1 MSVLQRIKNPSD
13 IKKLNSGELEILAG
27 EIRTFLI
34 ENVSKTGGHLASSL
48 GAVELAIS
56 LHRVFSSPDDK
67 IVWDV
72 GHQAYAHKIIT
83 GRADKFDTL
92 RKTDGL
98 SGFIRHDESI
108 HDHFDSGHASNSI
121 SAGLG
126 FACARDILGKDYSVV
141 SVIGDGAMSGG
152 LAFEGINNA
161 SQLKSNFI
169 VILNNNKMSISQ
181 NVGGMSKHLNKLR
194 TSAIYM
200 RTKDRVSKTL
210 EKIPYAGKY
219 MVSAIKILK
228 STFRKAIIKSPVFD
242 ELGFNCIGPVDGHN
256 IEELTDVLMRAKKI
270 KGPVMIHIYT
280 KKGKG
285 YKFAEN
291 NPKKFHGVSGFDIK
305 TGETKKS
312 GDNSSSPS
320 AVFGEEL
327 TKMAGENKKIV
338 AITAAMPGGTGLDGF
353 AKAYP
358 DRFFDVGIAEGH
370 AVTFAGGLSKG
381 GIVPVV
387 AIYST
392 FLQRA
397 YDNIFHDVILQKA
410 HVVFA
415 VDRAG
420 LVGKD
425 GETHHGIFDISYF
438 NSLPG
443 ISVLAPSSC
452 LMLRQMLE
460 YAVNEHNGPIAIR
473 YPRSFYNDEDNKIP
487 FSFKKSV
494 VVKTGK
500 DITVVCEGN
509 MLRHA
514 LDALK
519 YTGFDAEIIDVRT
532 IKPLDTETIEN
543 SFKKTGKIISVE
555 DNTICGG
562 LGSIIESKINAP
574 VVKIGYNDEIIPH
587 GDLKSLYEKY
597 GVDAKSIADVIE
609 RECKG

>member
-1 MSVLQRIKNPSD
+1 MSILQNIKKPSD
-13 IKKLNSGELEILAG
+13 IKKLNSAELEILAG

-56 LHRVFSSPDDK
+56 LHRVFSSPTDK
-67 IVWDV
+67 IIWDV

-92 RKTDGL
+92 RSLNGI
-98 SGFIRHDESI
+98 SGFIRCDESI

-126 FACARDILGKDYSVV
+126 YACARNILGENYSVV
-141 SVIGDGAMSGG
+141 SVIGDGAISGG

-161 SQLKSNFI
+161 SLIKTNFI
-169 VILNNNKMSISQ
+169 VVLNNNKMSISK

-194 TSAIYM
+194 TSSAY
-200 RTKDRVSKTL
+200 TKTKNRVSKTL
-210 EKIPYAGKY
+210 GKIPYIGKY
-219 MVSAIKILK
+219 LVTVIKIFK
-228 STFRKAIIKSPVFD
+228 STFRKAIVKSPVFD

-256 IEELTDVLMRAKKI
+256 IEELTDVLMRAKEI
-270 KGPVMIHIYT
+270 NGPVMIHIYT

-291 NPKKFHGVSGFDIK
+291 NPKKFHGISSFDIK
-305 TGETKKS
+305 TGETKKT
-312 GDNSSSPS
+312 GDNTSSPS
-320 AVFGEEL
+320 AVFGKKIVE
-327 TKMAGENKKIV
+327 MAKENKKIV
-338 AITAAMPGGTGLDGF
+338 AVTAAMPGGTGLDEF
-353 AKAYP
+353 AEKYP
-358 DRFFDVGIAEGH
+358 ERFFDVGIAEGH
-370 AVTFAGGLSKG
+370 AVTFAGGLAKG

-387 AIYST
+387 AVYST
-392 FLQRA
+392 FLQRG

-425 GETHHGIFDISYF
+425 GETHHGIFDISYL
-438 NSLPG
+438 NSLPN

-452 LMLRQMLE
+452 KMLEQMLE
-460 YAVNEHNGPIAIR
+460 YAVNEHKGPIAIR
-473 YPRSFYNDEDNKIP
+473 YPRSFYDDEDNEIQ
-487 FSFKKSV
+487 FSFKQSV
-494 VVKTGK
+494 IVKKGK

-509 MLRHA
+509 MLKHA
-514 LDALK
+514 LDSLK
-519 YTGFDAEIIDVRT
+519 YTEFDAEIIDVRT
-532 IKPLDTETIEN
+532 IKPLDIDTIKKSYE
-543 SFKKTGKIISVE
+543 KTGKIISVE

-562 LGSIIESKINAP
+562 LGTIIESKLMYP

-597 GVDAKSIADVIE
+597 GVDAKSIAKVIE
-609 RECKG
+609 RMCRK